1 MKILIDFR
9 PIRITNERLSTS
21 FHRKEYLA
29 SPSLNFSTLSNNI
42 ACFCDKLLISRP
54 TQYFHVYSNDTICP
68 VLLASKQCE
77 TYGDD
82 RKENDREKF
91 YITIVKWTN
100 RVENGVKRRVDGS
113 FHWRAQ
119 NLWHSARR
127 RGGGGRP
134 RLRLYRFPVARMRE
148 SIIRFHIF
156 FFSLSSVFFPP
167 YFSSLPL
174 LSALLFTVATTADIC
189 VAVIERHCF
198 RKNLFVIVQF

>member
-1 MKILIDFR
+1 M
-9 PIRITNERLSTS
+9 
-21 FHRKEYLA
+21 
-29 SPSLNFSTLSNNI
+29 NFSTLSNNI

-156 FFSLSSVFFPP
+156 FFFSSLCIFSPLFFFPP
-167 YFSSLPL
+167 SPIRSSLYRSNDSRYLRRCYRTAL
-174 LSALLFTVATTADIC
+174 LSKEFIC
-189 VAVIERHCF
+189 NCAVLMSEGDVRWYRNCF
-198 RKNLFVIVQF
+198 RMIDDGQM